1 MRNSS
6 DGIKT
11 SVTLIMPVLNEAQT
25 LQKVGESLKSAV
37 LICRDRY
44 QFEIV
49 FVDNGSTDG
58 SLQLLKSIQQ
68 LFSQFSINVT
78 LIEEQHKGKGNAV
91 RRGIKI
97 SRGAIVV
104 IIDADDE
111 YDLSELNS
119 LLGAYE
125 LEQCKLL
132 LGSRHLDIFSARSFI
147 GAPFLSRYFNV
158 GHWMFTKFFNN
169 VFRTDLTD
177 PATMWKLMCGE
188 TVREFNL
195 IGNGFELDWELV
207 AYFARSGT
215 IPFEYPV
222 AYKSRTLKEGKKI
235 RPIRDPLKW
244 LFWIP
249 YFKLRRHYMDVR
261 KDFA

>member
-1 MRNSS
+1 MGDSS
-6 DGIKT
+6 DRTKT
-11 SVTLIMPVLNEAQT
+11 LVTLIMPVLNEAET

-37 LICRDRY
+37 LICQDRY

-58 SLQLLKSIQQ
+58 SIQMLASIQQ
-68 LFSQFSINVT
+68 LFIQLSIKVM
-78 LIEEQHKGKGNAV
+78 LIEESDKGKGNAV

-111 YDLSELNS
+111 YDLLELNS
-119 LLGAYE
+119 LLGTYE
-125 LEQCKLL
+125 SEQCKLL
-132 LGSRHLDIFSARSFI
+132 LGSRHLGTFSARSFI
-147 GAPFLSRYFNV
+147 GAPVLSRYFNV
-158 GHWMFTKFFNN
+158 GHWIFTKYFNK
-169 VFRTDLTD
+169 VFRTNLTD

-188 TVREFNL
+188 TVRQFNL

-207 AYFARSGT
+207 AYFARSGV

-235 RPIRDPLKW
+235 RPIRDPFKW
-244 LFWIP
+244 LYWIP
-249 YFKLRRHYMDVR
+249 YFKLRRGYR
-261 KDFA
+261 TKLKSFY